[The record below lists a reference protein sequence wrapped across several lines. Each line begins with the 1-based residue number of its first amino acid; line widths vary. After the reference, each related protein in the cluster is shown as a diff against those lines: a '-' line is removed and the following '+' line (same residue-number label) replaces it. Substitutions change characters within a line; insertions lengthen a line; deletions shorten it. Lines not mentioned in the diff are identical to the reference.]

1 MKILLT
7 NDDGIYA
14 SGLWGLYQAL
24 APDHEVFVVAPETE
38 MSAVGHAITLTRPL
52 RVQEVFKNGLF
63 YGYAVTGTPADCVK
77 IGVQELLKRPPD
89 IILSGINLGANV
101 GVNVLYSGTVSAAT
115 EGAFLGVPSAAIS
128 LGTRNHPDF
137 DFAGRF
143 SKEIIRFM
151 TENPLG
157 KKTALNVNIPPIPPE
172 KIMGISITRQGTWR
186 CEERFER
193 RNDPRGNVYYWLAGE
208 MFVEDGC
215 GDTDAVALRNNM
227 ISITPIH
234 CDLTSD
240 SELARL
246 RSISFTWEGIL
257 GKTREERF
265 GQSPERRKAG
275 KESTRTPKK
284 T

>member
-14 SGLWGLYQAL
+14 SGLRALYHAL
-24 APDHEVFVVAPETE
+24 APDHEVFIVAPETE

-63 YGYAVTGTPADCVK
+63 YGYAVTGTPTDCVK

-101 GVNVLYSGTVSAAT
+101 GINVLYSGTVSAAT

-128 LGTRNHPDF
+128 LGTRNDPDF
-137 DFAGRF
+137 NFAGQF

-151 TENPLG
+151 AENPLG
-157 KKTALNVNIPPIPPE
+157 KKTALNVNIPPVPPE
-172 KIMGISITRQGTWR
+172 KITGISITRQGTWR

-193 RNDPRGNVYYWLAGE
+193 RNDPRGNVYYWLAAE
-208 MFVEDGC
+208 MLVEDGR
-215 GDTDAVALRNNM
+215 GDTDVMALRDNK

-234 CDLTSD
+234 CDLTSER
-240 SELARL
+240 ELARL
-246 RSISFTWEGIL
+246 RSMSFAWEGVL
-257 GKTREERF
+257 GK
-265 GQSPERRKAG
+265 K
-275 KESTRTPKK
+275 
-284 T
+284 